1 MPRRENESD
10 RQRDQEILSQMA
22 NDSPEQM
29 TRDLVVIKKRRKE
42 EMAAMK
48 KSEKENAAA
57 RADAA
62 GSADVVRPRTVHAS
76 SRTAERH
83 QLARARC
90 KRNGRDY
97 HLPTRSSEADRAR
110 DQAFLD
116 AIEVGLSAEEVDVR
130 FEKIRTQR
138 NREIATGEL
147 EDSPEPGS
155 ARKRRKR
162 VEPKPREEGAL
173 QKFFL
178 RRQHAS
184 MVAKDVE

>member
-57 RADAA
+57 SVD
-62 GSADVVRPRTVHAS
+62 G
-76 SRTAERH
+76 
-83 QLARARC
+83 RARC